1 MSVSD
6 LRTERKFVREQY
18 KTKDNL
24 QIRIKTHV
32 LYTQPNVDF
41 HDWILDHVDWSGYE
55 TVLDVGC
62 GSGMYAGPVGQ
73 RCHRNIAADLSLGML
88 QSLAHPVQDKV
99 NVDVAAVPFRSES
112 LDVVLANHMLYHVPE
127 LTDAVLEIYRV
138 LKPGGVL
145 IAATNSSSYMP
156 ELLEI
161 QVDLAKK
168 FGVDID
174 RRWSNPGNVTQSFSL
189 ENGQGVLEPTFTH
202 IERFDLP
209 GALVFH
215 DSEPLIAYIGSMRER
230 YEHMYSPGTTWEEV
244 SNALRDYL
252 DKHIAIHGEFRV
264 HKLAGVF
271 VCRKE

>member
-1 MSVSD
+1 VSD
-6 LRTERKFVREQY
+6 IRSERKFVREQY
-18 KTKDNL
+18 RTKDNL
-24 QIRIKTHV
+24 QIRIETHV
-32 LYTQPNVDF
+32 LYSQPKVEF

-73 RCHRNIAADLSLGML
+73 RCHRYIAADLSLGML

-99 NVDVAAVPFRSES
+99 NVDAAGVPFRSES

-127 LTDAVLEIYRV
+127 LKKAVREVYRV
-138 LKPGGVL
+138 LKPGGILV
-145 IAATNSSSYMP
+145 AATNSSSYMP

-161 QVDLAKK
+161 QHRLASK
-168 FGVDID
+168 FGVDSD

-189 ENGQGVLEPTFTH
+189 ENGQEVLEPTFAH

-209 GALVFH
+209 GALVF
-215 DSEPLIAYIGSMRER
+215 DESEPLIAYLGSMRER
-230 YEHMYSPGTTWEEV
+230 YEHMYAPGITWEDV
-244 SNALRDYL
+244 SDALRAYL
-252 DKHIAIHGEFRV
+252 DKHIAIHREFRV

-271 VCRKE
+271 VCRKEY